1 MEQIYECL
9 CEYEE
14 NGGNRGV
21 RRIVAWLRLHRNDAG
36 SARKIYRICRERH
49 LTIRSK
55 HRLSGAANAGRQ
67 TQKSENLL
75 DRSFAAQRP
84 NGKFLSD
91 ITEIGCR
98 GGQFCLAAVLDC
110 FDGTGDSTWMA
121 T

>member
-1 MEQIYECL
+1 MAATAAS
-9 CEYEE
+9 
-14 NGGNRGV
+14 GV
-21 RRIVAWLRLHRNDAG
+21 SSHG
-36 SARKIYRICRERH
+36 SGFIGTTLAVRERH